1 MIAMP
6 RMRIVLIAVN
16 DMKAFVSF
24 AEFCDLQSKSETKFF
39 EMHFILLCTT
49 AAQRARAKIIAME
62 AAPRD
67 NLGSWPNNK

>member
-1 MIAMP
+1 MHVASF
-6 RMRIVLIAVN
+6 AVN

-67 NLGSWPNNK
+67 NLGSWPNKK